1 MKLSPGQ
8 NRRSSDTGSK
18 APPTFKVRPPKAS
31 PQLPVPLCGP
41 LFLEPHQAPARP
53 GAFCPINPSYSE
65 SASVRLVWKRP
76 LTQGPPAARSQSWA
90 LSHLTPRGPLQVSL
104 MDQSVREGQDVTMS
118 IRVQGEPKPV
128 VSW

>member
-31 PQLPVPLCGP
+31 PAPCSFVWPFVLGTTPGSSKAWGFLSHQPFLPGVGLCQTGV
-41 LFLEPHQAPARP
+41 EKTS
-53 GAFCPINPSYSE
+53 N
-65 SASVRLVWKRP
+65 
-76 LTQGPPAARSQSWA
+76 QGPTATRSQNWA
-90 LSHLTPRGPLQVSL
+90 LSHLIPRGPLQVSL